1 MSSGERI
8 MRSPGDDEAIAFL
21 REIVAIP
28 SPSTQEQEVAAHSV
42 AVMRALGFEAEVDAV
57 GNAVGRLGAGQRE
70 ALLLGHIDT
79 APGLAPLR
87 LDQGRLYGR
96 GAVDAKG
103 PFATFIM
110 AAARAAAAGLA
121 NLRITV
127 VGAVEEE
134 AATSR
139 GARHVAATYRPPSL
153 IVIGEPSGWDRITV
167 GYKGRLLVDYRLE
180 RAVSHTAGQEQG
192 VCEDAVA
199 YWLAL
204 RNWVAVYNADKEG
217 LFATLDP
224 SLRSMRSGG
233 DGLLEWVEMQIGLRL
248 PVDLDVAALHAHLES
263 IRGQAQV
270 ATRGY
275 ERAIRADKRNALT
288 GALLAAIRAEGGRP
302 AFVTKT
308 GTSDM
313 NVLGWHWACPIVAY
327 GPGDSALDH
336 TPHEHILLDEY
347 LAAIRVL
354 EGALHRLDAR
364 G

>member
-1 MSSGERI
+1 MNLTDRAI
-8 MRSPGDDEAIAFL
+8 RSPSDDEAIAYL
-21 REIVAIP
+21 RDIVAIP

-42 AVMRALGFEAEVDAV
+42 AAMRVLGLEAEVDAA
-57 GNAVGRLGAGQRE
+57 GNAVGRVGTGE
-70 ALLLGHIDT
+70 IHALLLGHIDT
-79 APGLAPLR
+79 APGWVPVR
-87 LDQGRLYGR
+87 LEQGCLFGR

-110 AAARAAAAGLA
+110 AAARAAATGLT

-134 AATSR
+134 AASSK
-139 GARHVAATYRPPSL
+139 GARHVAATYRSPSL

-180 RAVSHTAGQEQG
+180 RTVAHTAGRERG

-204 RNWVAVYNADKEG
+204 RDWAAAYNADKEG

-224 SLRSMRSGG
+224 SLRGMRSGG
-233 DGLLEWVEMQIGLRL
+233 DGLLDYVEMQIGLRL
-248 PVDLDVAALHAHLES
+248 PVDVDIAALHAHLDRM
-263 IRGQAQV
+263 RGDAQV
-270 ATRGY
+270 TTRGY

-288 GALLAAIRAEGGRP
+288 GALLAAIRAEGGKP

-313 NVLGWHWACPIVAY
+313 NVLGHHWACPIVAY
-327 GPGDSALDH
+327 GPGDSSLDH
-336 TPHEHILLDEY
+336 TPQEHILLDEY

-354 EGALHRLDAR
+354 TGALHRLDAR
-364 G
+364 D